1 MTDSPT
7 PAAAPAPGPAQAS
20 SRSVVIETNSR
31 VSVPKWP
38 LWTALAAVVALAAFT
53 AIWFVTRKDET
64 YRPGPVVLALQESA
78 AENDLNL
85 VFSPSEARCID
96 KAAADNKVTAEMIE
110 NGGLDVLS
118 DVVVE
123 DDQKAFMGTM
133 FDVCMTRE
141 SRSSVLAQGISEDSG
156 LDSDQATCLGG
167 ALDDA
172 IVENGGYAK
181 FFDNPEE
188 AMGVMTALFGAL
200 EECGIEFED
209 LMSL

>member
-1 MTDSPT
+1 MTDSP
-7 PAAAPAPGPAQAS
+7 APAPAPAPAP

-53 AIWFVTRKDET
+53 AIWFVTRKDEA

-78 AENDLNL
+78 AENDLDL
-85 VFSPSEARCID
+85 VFSPTEARCID
-96 KAAADNKVTAEMIE
+96 KAAADNEITAEMIDAG
-110 NGGLDVLS
+110 GGLDVLS
-118 DVVVE
+118 DEVVE
-123 DDQKAFMGTM
+123 DGQKVFMGTM

-141 SRSSVLAQGISEDSG
+141 SRASVLAQGISEDSV
-156 LDSDQATCLGG
+156 LDSDQAECLGG

-181 FFDNPEE
+181 FFENPDE

-200 EECGIEFED
+200 EDCGIQFED
-209 LMSL
+209 LMSM